1 MARHSE
7 RVSAARRSWWK
18 AKAWSKEA
26 VLFCLQW
33 LGIGALYGRLH
44 GRRKSVVL
52 CYHTVSPVALPAYPN
67 NVVEEAMFRR
77 QMSYVRRHR
86 TVVALDECIDS
97 SEMGRRGSG
106 SIALTFDDGYK
117 SCLQTVAP
125 ILQQYGFPATF
136 FISPGFIDRRQP
148 KWDDWLYFAMKPF
161 DKRVLRSGKREVD
174 RILQQ
179 LEPAEDGEMQAVKTA
194 CAASLLTWKDV
205 RSLHDMG
212 YSVQS
217 HGLNH
222 YYLSAQTPEDQ
233 AVEIAGAKQRLEET
247 LGADVRFLA
256 YPFGSTGCF
265 STETQRLARRAGYAA
280 AFTGESGYVEDSRDA
295 FSIRRMTIGRDTPFW
310 KFKLMLSGLYF

>member
-1 MARHSE
+1 MARH
-7 RVSAARRSWWK
+7 VSLELHSKYWWK
-18 AKAWSKEA
+18 AKAWAKEA
-26 VLFCLQW
+26 VLSASS
-33 LGIGALYGRLH
+33 GSASARLYGRLQR
-44 GRRKSVVL
+44 RRKR
-52 CYHTVSPVALPAYPN
+52 VSLLPHGQPLALPAYPN
-67 NVVEEAMFRR
+67 NVVEGSDVPAADELCRR
-77 QMSYVRRHR
+77 RR
-86 TVVALDECIDS
+86 TVVALNECIDGL
-97 SEMGRRGSG
+97 EMGRRGNDG
-106 SIALTFDDGYK
+106 IVALTFDDGYK

-125 ILQQYGFPATF
+125 LLQQYGFPATF

-161 DKRVLRSGKREVD
+161 DKRVLRSGKSEVD

-179 LEPAEDGEMQAVKTA
+179 LEPAEDSEMQVVKAA
-194 CAASLLTWKDV
+194 CAASLLTWEDV

-222 YYLSAQTPEDQ
+222 YYLSAQTPDDQ

-256 YPFGSTGCF
+256 YPFGSKGCF
-265 STETQRLARRAGYAA
+265 STETQMLARRAGYAA
-280 AFTGESGYVEDSRDA
+280 AFTGESGYVEDSRDR

-310 KFKLMLSGLYF
+310 KFKLILSGLYF